1 MLTVLPGQSNS
12 VTLPLVNGGTPITS
26 GTVTFYLVRL
36 DTLASVSTA
45 GTHIA
50 NGHWFAEFAS
60 AAWIE
65 GVLYL
70 CYAKESGGL
79 QVSIGQ
85 YILCSTQVQAVLP
98 NQINQVTLPLVDA
111 DGNPITTG
119 DVTFTLVRLDTLATA
134 TASGT
139 HIDNGHWTAEFAAD
153 DWSDGVQYLCYA
165 TASDGSQIPAGTQ
178 LLCSESA
185 TPTAPVITVAAGTDS
200 LTVSITGDA
209 GVLHTVKYK
218 LASAPAWSV
227 GGIRSGDG
235 DVVIS
240 SLSAGTYQVIAYS
253 SDSGVLSQPSNLQ
266 VVVVASTA
274 SADSG
279 MIARLEVWAAGLLAE
294 LTYGGSALFKT
305 AAPWRYQ
312 VGLANSG
319 VESYDRFA
327 PFAFVKV
334 EGAEAAREGDYD
346 LNFKLRLVIAFGQ
359 VSTAAGSARIGDAD
373 TIGCSQIAD
382 LVRVAFDGIHP
393 GSGFDCDEFNFT
405 GLYDSVEDV
414 KRHAMEMHFEANW
427 LPVTD

>member
-1 MLTVLPGQSNS
+1 MLTVPPGQSNS
-12 VTLPLVNGGTPITS
+12 VTLPLVNGGDPITS
-26 GTVTFYLVRL
+26 GTVMFYLVRL

-50 NGHWFAEFAS
+50 NGHWFAEFA
-60 AAWIE
+60 AGAWID
-65 GVLYL
+65 GAQYL

-79 QVSIGQ
+79 QISIGQ
-85 YILCSTQVQAVLP
+85 TILCTAESRGVLP
-98 NQINQVTLPLVDA
+98 DQINSVTLPLVDA

-153 DWSDGVQYLCYA
+153 DWIDGVQYLCYA

-218 LASAPAWSV
+218 LASAAAWSA
-227 GGIRSGDG
+227 GGSRSGDG
-235 DVVIS
+235 TVVIAD
-240 SLSAGTYQVIAYS
+240 LDAGTYHVIAYS
-253 SDSGVLSQPSNLQ
+253 SADGVLSSPSNLI
-266 VVVVASTA
+266 VSVIASGDTT
-274 SADSG
+274 DDG
-279 MIARLEVWAAGLLAE
+279 MFARLEAWAAGVLAE
-294 LTYGGSALFKT
+294 LTHGGTALFKT
-305 AAPWRYQ
+305 ALPWRHQ
-312 VGLANSG
+312 IGLDNSG
-319 VESYDRFA
+319 VESFDRFS

-334 EGAEAAREGDYD
+334 EGADASREGDYD
-346 LNFKLRLVIAFGQ
+346 LNFKLRLTVAFGQ
-359 VSTAAGSARIGDAD
+359 TALKAGSARIGDAS

-382 LVRVAFDGIHP
+382 IVRAAFDGVHP
-393 GSGFDCDEFNFT
+393 GAGFDCDDFYFSAV
-405 GLYDSVEDV
+405 YDSVEDV